1 MTNFTST
8 FKQPKFQS
16 NTTQCVFSSEQRI
29 KNGKTKNLFSCQLL
43 LQLFLKTVSTHFFK
57 KYGRVY
63 FLWLNFLQEF
73 VEGLFLFMLF
83 FHLSDDYQEFKW
95 ILIIFEANEPITKAT
110 HLNMA
115 LTLKGWTLI
124 VEHEIWFLLNHKINW
139 NWFRNYM

>member
-43 LQLFLKTVSTHFFK
+43 LQLFKNGIHPLFK

-63 FLWLNFLQEF
+63 FLWLNFLQEI
-73 VEGLFLFMLF
+73 VGGSFLFMLLF
-83 FHLSDDYQEFKW
+83 NLCDDYQEFKW

-124 VEHEIWFLLNHKINW
+124 VEHEIWFLLEP
-139 NWFRNYM
+139 

>member
-43 LQLFLKTVSTHFFK
+43 LQLFLKTVSTHFLRNTAAFIFCDLIFFK
-57 KYGRVY
+57 KLLGALSYLCY
-63 FLWLNFLQEF
+63 FFNLC
-73 VEGLFLFMLF
+73 
-83 FHLSDDYQEFKW
+83 DDYQEFKW

>member
-43 LQLFLKTVSTHFFK
+43 LQLFKNGIHPLFK

-63 FLWLNFLQEF
+63 FLWLNFLQEI
-73 VEGLFLFMLF
+73 VGGSFLFMLLF
-83 FHLSDDYQEFKW
+83 NLCDDYQEFKW

-139 NWFRNYM
+139 NWFKKYP